1 MLRISCRHGHRK
13 ENNWQG
19 SAAQVVANTRVNVS
33 AGTFLM
39 GSTKRVDRNEY
50 LTEIRLAI
58 RRRELSTRHGEPP
71 RHARQP
77 LPKDSYLYLSKMSSI
92 IVPCA
97 GSDKR
102 ATCLQ
107 WNSHHSDRESSM
119 RTNDPDRC
127 PSGHDVYGDQLKVVQ
142 CQGGLHHGGAH
153 YFHEDHYTV
162 QWHDD
167 LDTSMTD
174 GSEV

>member
-1 MLRISCRHGHRK
+1 MHVNHCRR
-13 ENNWQG
+13 
-19 SAAQVVANTRVNVS
+19 T
-33 AGTFLM
+33 
-39 GSTKRVDRNEY
+39 
-50 LTEIRLAI
+50 
-58 RRRELSTRHGEPP
+58 
-71 RHARQP
+71 
-77 LPKDSYLYLSKMSSI
+77 SYLYLSKMSSV

-97 GSDKR
+97 ELDKR
-102 ATCLQ
+102 ARRLQ

-119 RTNDPDRC
+119 HTNDPDRC

-167 LDTSMTD
+167 RDTSMTD
-174 GSEV
+174 GSKV

>member
-58 RRRELSTRHGEPP
+58 RRRGMINP
-71 RHARQP
+71 A
-77 LPKDSYLYLSKMSSI
+77 
-92 IVPCA
+92 
-97 GSDKR
+97 
-102 ATCLQ
+102 
-107 WNSHHSDRESSM
+107 W
-119 RTNDPDRC
+119 RTAPVMHVNHCRKTPI
-127 PSGHDVYGDQLKVVQ
+127 
-142 CQGGLHHGGAH
+142 
-153 YFHEDHYTV
+153 FT
-162 QWHDD
+162 
-167 LDTSMTD
+167 
-174 GSEV
+174 